1 MSENHTQSEVDHLQ
15 QQHLFHESLL
25 TVATQAPNTS
35 TPQVTPDFPGSS
47 TSMTESIMN
56 PFERGGTTFPPHHES
71 FAVGDRNN

>member
-1 MSENHTQSEVDHLQ
+1 MSENHTQSEVDHQ
-15 QQHLFHESLL
+15 EQQHLFHESLH

-35 TPQVTPDFPGSS
+35 LPQVTPDFPSA
-47 TSMTESIMN
+47 SMTESIMN